1 MISRAMQSLF
11 LSTEHS
17 EIRSFAISMED
28 YKVGIEH
35 RDLEVGSM
43 LSAWGAPAISSP
55 VHLSGPMVLE
65 LNGSRVI

>member
-1 MISRAMQSLF
+1 
-11 LSTEHS
+11 
-17 EIRSFAISMED
+17 MED

-43 LSAWGAPAISSP
+43 FSAWGAPAISSP